1 MLNLLTEDEVAL
13 QLNVS
18 LASLR
23 RWRLERRGP
32 RFVKLGSL
40 VRYQPQ
46 DVETWLG
53 SLPSGGSIPAPASL
67 RVSRS
72 A

>member
-1 MLNLLTEDEVAL
+1 MVNLLTENEVA
-13 QLNVS
+13 QRLNVS

-46 DVETWLG
+46 DVEAWLA
-53 SLPSGGSIPAPASL
+53 SLPSGGSFSVSAGS

>member
-53 SLPSGGSIPAPASL
+53 SLPSGGSISAPASL